1 MPRYPTRLGT
11 PALIAALF
19 LAPTLATARPIN
31 KDAALSAPKR
41 LAAPSVLSKIGAL
54 LSALWAETGSVLEPD
69 GTNASTNATGSGTE
83 PHPAGSGDN
92 GSGLDPNG

>member
-1 MPRYPTRLGT
+1 MPRYPTRLLT

-41 LAAPSVLSKIGAL
+41 LVGSSSVLSKIGAL
-54 LSALWAETGSVLEPD
+54 LSALWAENGSGLDPNGTD
-69 GTNASTNATGSGTE
+69 AGTNSTPGTK
-83 PHPAGSGDN
+83 PAGDN

>member
-1 MPRYPTRLGT
+1 MPRYPTRLLT

-41 LAAPSVLSKIGAL
+41 LAAGPSVLSKIGAL
-54 LSALWAETGSVLEPD
+54 LSALWAETGSGLEPN
-69 GTNASTNATGSGTE
+69 GSTTTGSGTK
-83 PHPAGSGDN
+83 PYPVGSGDN
-92 GSGLDPNG
+92 GSGLDPDG